1 MKIGKN
7 AFKKIIDLITDSDRL
22 ISVVTDIKGYVN
34 WCKSE
39 KLKTI
44 GFEFDR
50 GIVARA
56 FRLKVKKVLLEG
68 GVENV
73 NAIYLRVER
82 KTLYL
87 SVRGVL

>member
-1 MKIGKN
+1 MRIDKKT
-7 AFKKIIDLITDSDRL
+7 FKKIINVITDSDR
-22 ISVVTDIKGYVN
+22 IVSVVTDIKGYVN

-39 KLKTI
+39 ELKTI

-50 GIVARA
+50 SIVARPL
-56 FRLKVKKVLLEG
+56 RLKVKKILLNN

-73 NAIYLRVER
+73 NAIYLRVEG